1 MHNFKGICYGHNK
14 GFFVIRLLQ
23 ILLQKWEIHR
33 PSYCFLWLII
43 ACTFYSTTKE
53 YPSSDTES
61 GKFIRIK
68 EDHAI
73 GDDIIMFDV
82 YPR

>member
-1 MHNFKGICYGHNK
+1 MDI
-14 GFFVIRLLQ
+14 IRDFLL
-23 ILLQKWEIHR
+23 LDYYRFYYRNERIHR